1 MTMDGATATM
11 RQHSCGAILFAGLL
25 ATAAGGAKADG
36 YDIGSLASQFLQSK
50 TQITVLEHDD
60 EASPGCQ
67 DRHFIK
73 AAPLAT
79 PVSRA
84 IGKFTER
91 KWREIWTLA
100 RCGTN
105 VYYLIFFTEEGSG
118 GAYYATVG
126 PKPIEELQQYAIT
139 QPSAEPGSNDFWIY
153 FSINKFDIR
162 DDAARI
168 LDSVAK
174 AAQQSGGR
182 KVVLTGHT
190 DTTGSPALDQKLSED
205 RVRSA
210 RDYLVRRGVSVS
222 TITMVGKGKT
232 DPRVH
237 TADQVSEQG
246 NRNVHI
252 EIE

>member
-11 RQHSCGAILFAGLL
+11 RKHSCSAILFAGLL
-25 ATAAGGAKADG
+25 AMVFFFKQKTA
-36 YDIGSLASQFLQSK
+36 YEIGSLASQFLQSK

-118 GAYYATVG
+118 GAYYATV
-126 PKPIEELQQYAIT
+126 
-139 QPSAEPGSNDFWIY
+139 
-153 FSINKFDIR
+153 
-162 DDAARI
+162 
-168 LDSVAK
+168 
-174 AAQQSGGR
+174 
-182 KVVLTGHT
+182 
-190 DTTGSPALDQKLSED
+190 
-205 RVRSA
+205 
-210 RDYLVRRGVSVS
+210 
-222 TITMVGKGKT
+222 
-232 DPRVH
+232 
-237 TADQVSEQG
+237 
-246 NRNVHI
+246 
-252 EIE
+252 